1 MFCCIREKTFIKS
14 IILSESQKTS
24 LYLYNPGIVIYKIQA
39 IKDSWLVTPSSAYLK
54 TVFLAY
60 TCYRPKRTG
69 EWLQKPIKK
78 ISQYKFVH
86 LEYQLHIKK
95 FVKSTIVNSHL
106 HEITEQDVTEVQKQA
121 LAKDSRKK
129 LNEKS
134 AKRRRIIIVSQI
146 KPKIQNAQ

>member
-1 MFCCIREKTFIKS
+1 M
-14 IILSESQKTS
+14 
-24 LYLYNPGIVIYKIQA
+24 
-39 IKDSWLVTPSSAYLK
+39 
-54 TVFLAY
+54 
-60 TCYRPKRTG
+60 
-69 EWLQKPIKK
+69 
-78 ISQYKFVH
+78 
-86 LEYQLHIKK
+86 
-95 FVKSTIVNSHL
+95 KSTIVNSHL